1 MKNSLWF
8 VASVALFLGSC
19 STGNKMQSSATT
31 DDLYVA
37 KTESYVAPATDQ
49 VNSND
54 EYQSNSSTESDEVT
68 SEKYSDESGN
78 TYITNNYYDNNSYT
92 SQLDRWYNPG
102 LGFGYFSPFYTG
114 YSFYDPFH
122 YSPGFSISI
131 GFNQG
136 WGNSWYNPY
145 YYPMYSYNP
154 WNPYYNPWYSS
165 GFGYNPYGNG
175 FGYNPYGYGYSNGY
189 YDGYYSSAYSGG
201 YSSGNSYS
209 GPRGSVSSNTSG
221 NGDGRQYKTVQE
233 NQEISAEPVNSTPSN
248 VESIGKGVDAPVK
261 QTPSVAE
268 PVKRGNEQIT
278 NPRVPATPKES
289 QERNTPK
296 LNLPQANSTISNELL
311 FNQSAPEL
319 DSKRPIVNNL
329 INNKVQIQGKPGN
342 SSQPDTRMN
351 LDKGDERPSLNNGD
365 SYTPANNKSRPDSDN
380 NRNSNSKPRRK

>member
-8 VASVALFLGSC
+8 VASVALFLASC

-102 LGFGYFSPFYTG
+102 LGFGYFNPFYTG

-136 WGNSWYNPY
+136 WGHNWYNPY
-145 YYPMYSYNP
+145 YPPCTLTIHGILTIIHGIRLAIHTILTAMVTILMDMDIVMDIMIAMGADTRLEIVIADHAGQLAAIPRVLVMEDSINPQTVLRNSMESQLALLP
-154 WNPYYNPWYSS
+154 WN
-165 GFGYNPYGNG
+165 
-175 FGYNPYGYGYSNGY
+175 
-189 YDGYYSSAYSGG
+189 
-201 YSSGNSYS
+201 
-209 GPRGSVSSNTSG
+209 
-221 NGDGRQYKTVQE
+221 
-233 NQEISAEPVNSTPSN
+233 
-248 VESIGKGVDAPVK
+248 
-261 QTPSVAE
+261 QT
-268 PVKRGNEQIT
+268 
-278 NPRVPATPKES
+278 
-289 QERNTPK
+289 
-296 LNLPQANSTISNELL
+296 
-311 FNQSAPEL
+311 
-319 DSKRPIVNNL
+319 
-329 INNKVQIQGKPGN
+329 
-342 SSQPDTRMN
+342 
-351 LDKGDERPSLNNGD
+351 
-365 SYTPANNKSRPDSDN
+365 
-380 NRNSNSKPRRK
+380 